1 MTSRTSTGLGVDAT
15 GGPVIDPSKNVLDLV
30 RAEAH
35 RQNDLRAAA
44 EQLANERQGFIR
56 REMEI
61 RQANNQR
68 EMEIRE
74 DFRKRIAELRAEHQ
88 EKDLTSEA
96 RRTDALRELDRVEVR
111 TANDRHQAA
120 VDTLAKTTAAM
131 AETLR
136 TSDENTA
143 KNLAAQAEVIRHE
156 LDSRITAVERVQ
168 AAGAGRGEGSK
179 SNLALISSILAI
191 ILMLITLGTF
201 VFVTM
206 RAPAPAAVPSST
218 TTAPR

>member
-1 MTSRTSTGLGVDAT
+1 MVSGTSTGLGVDAT

-30 RAEAH
+30 RAEAQ
-35 RQNDLRAAA
+35 RQNDLRAAS
-44 EQLANERQGFIR
+44 ELLARERQDFVR
-56 REMEI
+56 REMEV
-61 RQANNQR
+61 RQDFVRR

-74 DFRKRIAELRAEHQ
+74 DFRKRIAVLRAEHQ
-88 EKDLTSEA
+88 EKDLASEA
-96 RRTDALRELDRVEVR
+96 RRTDALRELDRSEVR
-111 TANDRHQAA
+111 TSNDRHQAA

-143 KNLAAQAEVIRHE
+143 KNLAAQAEVIRRE

-206 RAPAPAAVPSST
+206 RAPVPAPAP
-218 TTAPR
+218 TTASPR